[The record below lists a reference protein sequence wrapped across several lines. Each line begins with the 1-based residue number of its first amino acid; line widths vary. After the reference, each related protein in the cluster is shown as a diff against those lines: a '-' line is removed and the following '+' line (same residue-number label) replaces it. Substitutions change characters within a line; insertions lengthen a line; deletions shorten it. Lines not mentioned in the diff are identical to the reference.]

1 MKVAVVGAG
10 MTGAYLYRL
19 LDKKRHSIDLFDRKP
34 QTSCGI
40 KPCAWGTSNGFSEL
54 VKASGLDPS
63 DYILKKTDHV
73 IIDGLKIAAA
83 LMTIDKGR
91 LIGDLLA
98 GADVSDGQPEAA
110 RYDRIIDATGVA
122 RSLLPPVQDDIILHC
137 AQWRVE
143 RSAPLENRV
152 QLGKIGYGWSFPL
165 LPREYHIGC
174 GSLIADPD
182 MVMEEIGW
190 LGDGKGNTRCACQG
204 TIRLTGPCHSQPF
217 VAVHGPTEVWGV
229 GEAIGCVAPL
239 AGDGILS
246 GMRSAQLLLEYW
258 NDSSGYTAA
267 ILKEFRWME
276 DERRIIEKLRRSK
289 PLGISDAR
297 VLKRNAR
304 RMEMQVGLR
313 EAATLLRNLR

>member
-19 LDKKRHSIDLFDRKP
+19 LDKKRHSVDLFDRRP

-40 KPCAWGTSNGFSEL
+40 KPCAWGTSGGFSEL
-54 VKASGLDPS
+54 VKASGLDPA
-63 DYILKKTDHV
+63 DYILKKTDHL
-73 IIDGLKIAAA
+73 IIDRLKIAAA
-83 LMTIDKGR
+83 LMTIDKVR
-91 LIGDLLA
+91 LIRDLLA
-98 GADVSDGQPEAA
+98 GADINYGQPEAA

-137 AQWRVE
+137 VQWRVKTD
-143 RSAPLENRV
+143 APLENRV

-165 LPREYHIGC
+165 LPQEYHIGC
-174 GSLIADPD
+174 GSLIADPS
-182 MVMEEIGW
+182 MIMEEMGW
-190 LGDGKGNTRCACQG
+190 LGDAKGKTMCACQG
-204 TIRLTGPCHSQPF
+204 TIRLTGPRHSQPF

-229 GEAIGCVAPL
+229 GEAIGCVAPI

-258 NDSSGYTAA
+258 HNPSGYAAA
-267 ILKEFRWME
+267 ILKEFHWME
-276 DERRIIEKLRRSK
+276 DERRVIEKLRRRE

-297 VLKRNAR
+297 VLKRNAK
-304 RMEMQVGLR
+304 RMGMQVGLK
-313 EAATLLRNLR
+313 EAATLLRHLR